1 MFVFYI
7 TYEVNPESWI
17 YLLQMLDHM
26 QIEPTTNRS
35 LLTRLSISYVK
46 VNLIY

>member
-1 MFVFYI
+1 M
-7 TYEVNPESWI
+7 NPESI
-17 YLLQMLDHM
+17 FYNLQMLDHM